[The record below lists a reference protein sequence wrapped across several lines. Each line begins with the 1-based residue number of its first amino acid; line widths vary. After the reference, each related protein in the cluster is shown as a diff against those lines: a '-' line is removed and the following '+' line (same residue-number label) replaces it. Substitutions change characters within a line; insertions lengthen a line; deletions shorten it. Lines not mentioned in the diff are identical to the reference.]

1 MTTPKSQKL
10 NTCPICLDKKTKDQ
24 LCIAEGGCGH
34 SVCWKCLG
42 QAIKAHRPLNKCPL
56 CRGQFHIGNVSP
68 MEVAPSSRL
77 GVRGGMSG
85 YATIIDASLPPRGQ
99 EGINALDISEINDYN
114 REMYGQMAETHYEVS
129 ELINRTITE
138 TLDMMALSL
147 TEEDGE
153 WVCDE
158 ELLAE
163 LELMN

>member
-1 MTTPKSQKL
+1 MTTHKSQKL

-34 SVCWKCLG
+34 SVCWKCFG

-56 CRGQFHIGNVSP
+56 CRGQFHIGNAPP
-68 MEVAPSSRL
+68 MEVAPISRL
-77 GVRGGMSG
+77 GVRDDMSG
-85 YATIIDASLPPRGQ
+85 YATIIDASWSPGGR

-138 TLDMMALSL
+138 TLDMIHAPL
-147 TEEDGE
+147 TEEE
-153 WVCDE
+153 SIFYDE